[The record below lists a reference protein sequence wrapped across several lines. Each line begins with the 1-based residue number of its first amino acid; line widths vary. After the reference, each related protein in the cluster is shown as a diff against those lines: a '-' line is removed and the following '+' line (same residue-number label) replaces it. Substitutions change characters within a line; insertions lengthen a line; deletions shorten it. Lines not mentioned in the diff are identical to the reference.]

1 MEITRT
7 EAVVVERHLETGS
20 IFIVGG
26 RMVLVDLTQVANF
39 SARSSDSSVG
49 VKRER
54 EEEDEKEEKEEK
66 EEDEEEVDEKK
77 DDQGG
82 GGGIKIPSCSSAT
95 PVEKEVEDAKEC
107 LICAIDDISAAKMR
121 TMDCCGASLCS
132 SCKSTCRSESEFRA
146 LRQLALRYEHKFEDA
161 VLCAAVLDPTSP
173 FRGAVAYVPDLVTR
187 FARGLSNCGC
197 TNTSCIFGDVD
208 GMFKQHASELQL
220 YLFHALNPERLDD
233 KLKPMSKCAFCNQN
247 PEEVVRTRTSAS
259 HHPPLTR
266 RRIVDEN

>member
-7 EAVVVERHLETGS
+7 EAVNVERHLETGS

-26 RMVLVDLTQVANF
+26 RMVLVDLTQVDNF
-39 SARSSDSSVG
+39 SARSSDSSIG

-54 EEEDEKEEKEEK
+54 EEEDEKEEDEK
-66 EEDEEEVDEKK
+66 EEDEKR

-82 GGGIKIPSCSSAT
+82 GEGIKISSSSCST
-95 PVEKEVEDAKEC
+95 VEKEDAGEC
-107 LICAIDDISAAKMR
+107 LICAIDGISAAKMR

-146 LRQLALRYEHKFEDA
+146 LRHLALQYEHKFEDA
-161 VLCAAVLDPTSP
+161 VLCAALLDPTSP
-173 FRGAVAYVPDLVTR
+173 FRGAVAYVPLLVTR
-187 FARGLSNCGC
+187 FARGLPNCGC

-208 GMFKQHASELQL
+208 GMFKRHSSELQL
-220 YLFHALNPERLDD
+220 YLFHDLNPERLDD
-233 KLKPMSKCAFCNQN
+233 RLKPMSKCAFCNQN
-247 PEEVVRTRTSAS
+247 PEQVVRTRTSAR

-266 RRIVDEN
+266 RRIVDEK